1 MNYLPF
7 RQLDRI
13 FFFSSSF
20 GEGFMNLQSSFGM
33 PIGEILSSQAH
44 YAEKTT
50 IASKAGTSLARCK

>member
-1 MNYLPF
+1 MNYLLF
-7 RQLDRI
+7 LHLYRI

-20 GEGFMNLQSSFGM
+20 GEGIMSLLSSFGM

-50 IASKAGTSLARCK
+50 IAPKA